1 MNALRRTLSLQA
13 AVWAIA
19 GGALAVAPHFVLVS
33 LFGQPPPDDPAWIR
47 LVGIQAVTAAML
59 MVLVARRIDDL
70 WWWSWAFALM
80 NTAVAVLVLLNA
92 TFGLDPGQS
101 SALWWLFTAVA
112 VGFDLAL
119 LYGLFVA
126 SRQNPLP

>member
-1 MNALRRTLSLQA
+1 VNALRRTLSLQA
-13 AVWAIA
+13 AIWGIA
-19 GGALAVAPHFVLVS
+19 GVALALAPHFVLASV
-33 LFGQPPPDDPAWIR
+33 FGQPAPNEPAWIR
-47 LVGIQAVTAAML
+47 LVGIQAVTVAML
-59 MVLVARRIDDL
+59 MVLVARRIGDL

-92 TFGLDPGQS
+92 AFGLDAGES
-101 SALWWLFTAVA
+101 SLLWWLFTAVA